1 MDEFE
6 KNLQRKLDILL
17 KKALKRNNKVSTVD
31 IDFLCDNDDDDRLYN
46 CLLEE
51 LKKQNIE
58 VEEVEEDVIKGPSA
72 KDLVEEE
79 QIDVSNEEFEKI
91 EKSFDTHNP
100 MRFYMNEIG
109 EIPLLSP
116 EEEKEYTLI
125 VSEGLKASKQ
135 LEKLEKEVGLDSIDK
150 AKYDELNA
158 LVEKGNIYADKVI
171 NSNLRLVVSIAKKYA
186 SFQNMQFTDLIQE
199 GNMGLIK
206 AIEKFEPNKGFKFST
221 YATWWIKQAITRAIA
236 DQSRTIR
243 VPVHVVE
250 SINKVKKAARDLT
263 GKLGREPNDKEI
275 AKELGMSVHKVQR
288 LKLLDENPISLSNYV
303 GEEKDSTLE
312 DFVPDKGKTPFDYTK
327 DKSLHDEINNVMDA
341 ILSEKEKTIVCM
353 RFGLNGE
360 KPHTLEEVGKV
371 FNVTRERIRQI
382 EANSLRKIRISK
394 LGKQLK
400 TYKSNF

>member
-158 LVEKGNIYADKVI
+158 LVEKGNIYADKFI

-303 GEEKDSTLE
+303 GEDNDSTLE